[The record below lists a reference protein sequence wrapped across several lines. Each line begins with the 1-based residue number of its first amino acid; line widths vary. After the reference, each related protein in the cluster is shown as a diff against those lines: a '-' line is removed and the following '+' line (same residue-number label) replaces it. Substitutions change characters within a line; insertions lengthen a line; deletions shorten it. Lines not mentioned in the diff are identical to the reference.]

1 MIQFNMKF
9 QFWKQNKLDCILF
22 ISFCSFYLH
31 TPLTLESVSF
41 FVHMSAK
48 KKAWVWYVKRSDL
61 CLNRKKKTLNVI
73 KSTFL
78 SLFKYFKFANK
89 QKKLFS
95 SYIHMSIN
103 NLYDLSKQIKY
114 HLWEKLE
121 KKKISF
127 T

>member
-1 MIQFNMKF
+1 MDHGHSPLLLIFLLCDRKWH
-9 QFWKQNKLDCILF
+9 FWLPAWTHKLG
-22 ISFCSFYLH
+22 SK
-31 TPLTLESVSF
+31 SVTWSRE
-41 FVHMSAK
+41 VSPDQI
-48 KKAWVWYVKRSDL
+48 YVSIER
-61 CLNRKKKTLNVI
+61 KKTLNVI

-121 KKKISF
+121 KKKYQKRASF

>member
-1 MIQFNMKF
+1 MVQFNMKF

-48 KKAWVWYVKRSDL
+48 KKKAWVDMWKDL
-61 CLNRKKKTLNVI
+61 CLNRKKKKTLNVI

-95 SYIHMSIN
+95 SYIHVN
-103 NLYDLSKQIKY
+103 K
-114 HLWEKLE
+114 
-121 KKKISF
+121 
-127 T
+127 